1 MIQKEGYL
9 QAQGQLPIVINAD
22 IGDALADVLTV
33 VDDGE
38 GNLVASWQPPAAP
51 AAHNH
56 AASEITSGT
65 IANDRLPATA
75 LTDDIPKSLID
86 AAGDIIY
93 GSADN
98 TPARLAKGTDG
109 HILTLAAGLPSW
121 AAAGGGLSANSII
134 VLQHRENQNV
144 DGGTITVT
152 AWNTVPFNYE
162 LNDAGGLCSLSSNR
176 FTLTAG
182 TYLIFGQHT
191 VFSAT
196 VTIPRL
202 YNYTDATEVFRSHQI
217 WTSTSSYAEGHATLM
232 GVFTIGAS
240 KALEFQIYATSGQT
254 ENGYGHAANVASEPE
269 IYGAILL
276 IKLS

>member
-98 TPARLAKGTDG
+98 TPARLGKGDDG
-109 HILTLAAGLPSW
+109 QYLKLVSGLPAW
-121 AAAGGGLSANSII
+121 AAAAGGGVNTITIPIMSGEGSAALVDNTTYYCGYSARKLETTDGVHRIYTPAGTII
-134 VLQHRENQNV
+134 GAQLYLYTTNGA
-144 DGGTITVT
+144 GGTITTYIRKNNTSDTTIQASTLAIPTYWGVT
-152 AWNTVPFNYE
+152 
-162 LNDAGGLCSLSSNR
+162 GLSIAMNGTTDYFEIKIVCG
-176 FTLTAG
+176 TLTTNPQSNSICG
-182 TYLIFGQHT
+182 Y
-191 VFSAT
+191 V
-196 VTIPRL
+196 
-202 YNYTDATEVFRSHQI
+202 
-217 WTSTSSYAEGHATLM
+217 LM
-232 GVFTIGAS
+232 
-240 KALEFQIYATSGQT
+240 E
-254 ENGYGHAANVASEPE
+254 
-269 IYGAILL
+269 
-276 IKLS
+276 LS